1 MNDMCCSW
9 CDKYLIDEGDGDNPE
24 TRRRAC
30 LSCIERYPD
39 RFAPLTAEEQAWADG
54 PDDLYINST
63 GKDY

>member
-1 MNDMCCSW
+1 MSATFCSW
-9 CDKYLIDEGDGDNPE
+9 CDKILDPGDNAE

-30 LSCIERYPD
+30 LSCIEHNPT
-39 RFAPLTAEEQAWADG
+39 RFDPLTAEEQSWADG